1 MNRFHQLPFH
11 RRIRAGFLIPLCTF
25 GLVMILFLYGIGNI
39 SSTTDAEQQRT
50 LADALRRCAVQNY
63 ALTGS
68 YPDTLEDLLAHYAV
82 AYDENKY
89 TIHYEPFGS
98 NIMPDITIVKK

>member
-1 MNRFHQLPFH
+1 
-11 RRIRAGFLIPLCTF
+11 
-25 GLVMILFLYGIGNI
+25 MILFLYGIGNI
-39 SSTTDAEQQRT
+39 SATTDAEQQRT

-82 AYDENKY
+82 AYDDDKF

-98 NIMPDITIVKK
+98 NIMPDITIIKK

>member
-11 RRIRAGFLIPLCTF
+11 RRIRAGFLVSLCTF

-39 SSTTDAEQQRT
+39 SATTDAEQQRT

-68 YPDTLEDLLAHYAV
+68 YPDTLEDLLALILCLTLPLLR
-82 AYDENKY
+82 NRRPP
-89 TIHYEPFGS
+89 YEEFP
-98 NIMPDITIVKK
+98 VKGTLC